1 LGSNRNKMT
10 EEELK
15 RGLDKWFRDNFQNLQ
30 RQVSQNIAKDG
41 MNGYSEELLS
51 HCVIWFLERPREQK
65 IQMLQDN
72 KIENYI
78 LRCCSMQLKSSTS
91 PFYREARKFRMGIRN
106 AELPEMFDTSTYLED
121 NELYE
126 CMMREIKELHWYYQR
141 LIEEKWNNK
150 LTYQDLRK
158 KYGITLASLKNDLNT
173 AYNILHNKCNCNE

>member
-1 LGSNRNKMT
+1 
-10 EEELK
+10 
-15 RGLDKWFRDNFQNLQ
+15 
-30 RQVSQNIAKDG
+30 
-41 MNGYSEELLS
+41 
-51 HCVIWFLERPREQK
+51 
-65 IQMLQDN
+65 
-72 KIENYI
+72 
-78 LRCCSMQLKSSTS
+78 MQLKSSTS